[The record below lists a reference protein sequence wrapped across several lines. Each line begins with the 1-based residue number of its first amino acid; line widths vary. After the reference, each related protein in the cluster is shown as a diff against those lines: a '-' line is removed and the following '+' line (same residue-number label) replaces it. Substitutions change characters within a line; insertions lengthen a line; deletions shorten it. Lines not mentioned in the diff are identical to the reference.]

1 MSEFR
6 PKAAPSVSVVTCT
19 HDPRAEY
26 LTRVLDALAAQS
38 LPMSQWELILV
49 DSASKKPLLT
59 WVDFA
64 WHPRV
69 RCVRE
74 DEPGLT
80 RARLRGI
87 AESRGDLLVFV
98 DDDNVLNPGFLEAAT
113 RIYRERPDIGSW
125 SGGTHPG
132 FDAPPA
138 SWTKRYWGNLV
149 IREVPRDLWSNLPM
163 LPDTMPCGAGL
174 CVRREVA
181 AWYSELHR
189 SGKRPFTLDRNGS
202 SLLSGGDNDLAACAC
217 DIGLGVGVFAALH
230 LTHLIPS
237 NRLREDYLLD
247 LAENIALS
255 TVILRS
261 FRAPSDV
268 IQLPPFKT
276 RAADMLRVMLM
287 DSRARRFF
295 RATKR
300 GERRARQ
307 QLASLQRSASRAT
320 GPEELGQS
328 SPNS

>member
-1 MSEFR
+1 MSRVGAE
-6 PKAAPSVSVVTCT
+6 AALLVSVVTCT

-26 LTRVLDALAAQS
+26 LARVLDALAAQS
-38 LPMSQWELILV
+38 LPRSQWEFILV
-49 DSASKKPLLT
+49 DSASKTPLVT
-59 WVDFA
+59 WVDLA
-64 WHPRV
+64 WHPRA

-98 DDDNVLNPGFLEAAT
+98 DDDNVLDPEFLEVAT

-125 SGGTHPG
+125 SGATRPG

-138 SWTKRYWGNLV
+138 TWTKRYWGNLV

-181 AWYSELHR
+181 AWYSELHT

-237 NRLREDYLLD
+237 TRLREEYLLD

-255 TVILRS
+255 TTILRS
-261 FRAPSDV
+261 FRDPSDV
-268 IQLPPFKT
+268 IQSPRFKT

-295 RATKR
+295 RATRR

-307 QLASLQRSASRAT
+307 QLASLQRPTSRSSGA
-320 GPEELGQS
+320 EEPDPS
-328 SPNS
+328 SLDE

>member
-1 MSEFR
+1 MNPALPAHGCEGS
-6 PKAAPSVSVVTCT
+6 PS
-19 HDPRAEY
+19 P
-26 LTRVLDALAAQS
+26 
-38 LPMSQWELILV
+38 
-49 DSASKKPLLT
+49 
-59 WVDFA
+59 
-64 WHPRV
+64 
-69 RCVRE
+69 
-74 DEPGLT
+74 
-80 RARLRGI
+80 
-87 AESRGDLLVFV
+87 
-98 DDDNVLNPGFLEAAT
+98 AAT
-113 RIYRERPDIGSW
+113 FLFSSTMTMCSIRSSSKWRLASIASARISDPGAEDTR
-125 SGGTHPG
+125 PG

-149 IREVPRDLWSNLPM
+149 IRDVPRDLWSNLPM

-174 CVRREVA
+174 CVRKEVA

-237 NRLREDYLLD
+237 NRLREEYLLD

-320 GPEELGQS
+320 GPEELDRS